1 MVAADLSLP
10 QRTFVLVG
18 MMGAGKTCIGRRL
31 AERLGAEF
39 IDADDEIETAA
50 GCKIEDI
57 FEIYGEQAFRD
68 VERRV
73 IARLLDGPPHV
84 MATGGGAFMDQST
97 RDKIRERAV
106 SIWLRADIDLLLSR
120 VARRTD
126 RPLLKSGDQRKTL
139 ESLMR
144 DREPTYGEADIV
156 VDTGRES
163 PDATVDK
170 VLAALQDFAKSS
182 SAAVQ

>member
-1 MVAADLSLP
+1 
-10 QRTFVLVG
+10 

-31 AERLGAEF
+31 ADRLGAEF
-39 IDADDEIETAA
+39 IDADDEIEAAA

-57 FEIYGEQAFRD
+57 FEIYGEKAFRD

-84 MATGGGAFMDQST
+84 MATGGGAFMDRRT
-97 RDKIRERAV
+97 RQKIKKCGV
-106 SIWLRADIDLLLSR
+106 SIWLRADLELLLSR

-126 RPLLKSGDQRKTL
+126 RPLLKSSDQRRTL

-144 DREPTYGEADIV
+144 DRYPVYGEADVV

-163 PDATVDK
+163 PDATVEK
-170 VLAALQDFAKSS
+170 VVAALDDFIEQPQ
-182 SAAVQ
+182 AAQQ

>member
-1 MVAADLSLP
+1 MVAADQEMRS
-10 QRTFVLVG
+10 RTVVLVG

-31 AERLGAEF
+31 SDRLGAEF

-73 IARLLDGPPHV
+73 IARLLDGPPQV
-84 MATGGGAFMDQST
+84 IATGGGAFMDKKT
-97 RDKIRERAV
+97 RKKIKEGAV
-106 SIWLRADIDLLLSR
+106 SIWLRADLDLLLSR

-126 RPLLKSGDQRKTL
+126 RPLLKAGDQRKTL

-144 DREPTYGEADIV
+144 DRYPVYGEADVV

-163 PDATVDK
+163 PDATVEK
-170 VLAALQDFAKSS
+170 VLAALRDFIEPAQTATS
-182 SAAVQ
+182 